1 VYGDLP
7 TEQVDPQGPDL
18 DLLPPREVAR
28 LLLAEERRGLDALE
42 RALEAVGRACE
53 AAAWALRG
61 GGRLFYAGA
70 GTSGRLGV
78 LDAAEMGPTFGA
90 PPGRV
95 VALLAGAPR
104 ALTESVEG
112 AEDDAAS
119 GRAAMEELRPGTRD
133 CALGITM
140 SGTAAFV
147 EGALAAAREAGS
159 RTMLLTA
166 NPRAP
171 LAADLVIALDLGP
184 EALAGSTRLKAGSA
198 TKAVLNMISTAA
210 MAASG
215 AVFGNLMV
223 RVRPVNRKLR
233 DRAERIVARLAA
245 VERAAAARLLRAAG
259 DDPAVAVVMARLGLD
274 EAAARAR
281 LAACGGRLREA
292 LP

>member
-7 TEQVDPQGPDL
+7 TEGIDPQGPDL

-28 LLLAEERRGLDALE
+28 LLLEEERRGLRAVEEALDS
-42 RALEAVGRACE
+42 VGRACE

-78 LDAAEMGPTFGA
+78 LDASEMGPTFGT

-119 GRAAMEELRPGTRD
+119 GRAAMEEQRPGTRD
-133 CALGITM
+133 CVLGITM
-140 SGTAAFV
+140 SGTASYVA
-147 EGALAAAREAGS
+147 GALAAAREAGA
-159 RTMLLTA
+159 RTLLLTA
-166 NPRAP
+166 NPRP
-171 LAADLVIALDLGP
+171 PIAADLTIALDLGP
-184 EALAGSTRLKAGSA
+184 EALAGSTRLKGGSA

-210 MAASG
+210 MAGSG
-215 AVFGNLMV
+215 AVHGNLMV

-233 DRAERIVARLAA
+233 DRAERIVERLGG
-245 VERAAAARLLRAAG
+245 VGRPAAAALLREAA
-259 DDPAVAVVMARLGLD
+259 DEAEVAVVMARLGLD
-274 EAAARAR
+274 AVAARAR

-292 LP
+292 LA